1 MKIITGIISNTKI
14 VFSAFFILFVLYLI
28 AVLFFGVP
36 FIESLGVI
44 SGIVTILTAV
54 VTYVIWLNT
63 KKLIEKRK
71 MEKISVNNG
80 DVIVAISLSYQA
92 KNIEQDI
99 ISSGIPELQSIIDG
113 GEPIDTG
120 SSDNL
125 IPENKHIHLTKTRQ
139 INRGLLISGE
149 AMPCANENELEDY
162 IDEFRASSRRVYEI
176 VSKGMCPNDHLFIYG
191 PIELSG
197 LFVPYFV
204 NKMNVLTYHWDL
216 KSKKYCYLGPID
228 NRDVDK

>member
-71 MEKISVNNG
+71 MEKIYRR
-80 DVIVAISLSYQA
+80 LC
-92 KNIEQDI
+92 
-99 ISSGIPELQSIIDG
+99 
-113 GEPIDTG
+113 
-120 SSDNL
+120 
-125 IPENKHIHLTKTRQ
+125 TRQ
-139 INRGLLISGE
+139 GL
-149 AMPCANENELEDY
+149 
-162 IDEFRASSRRVYEI
+162 SSERTGTVYGRPDRFQ
-176 VSKGMCPNDHLFIYG
+176 KYHCHPK
-191 PIELSG
+191 
-197 LFVPYFV
+197 
-204 NKMNVLTYHWDL
+204 NKYEPDAADA
-216 KSKKYCYLGPID
+216 K
-228 NRDVDK
+228 